1 MNVDQEYMWNGVL
14 TMYQGFIE
22 KDRPK
27 IDKFIHEDCTV
38 WDSSE
43 RDLAFGLKGLNEIR
57 GRRPNDPSAPQVE
70 KIDATDP
77 VIDVYGDFAVAR
89 HYLKVIY
96 KNNSSPSREVRNTG
110 IWRKFPQGWQLIHNH
125 EDELPL
131 SYNLTKDTNV

>member
-1 MNVDQEYMWNGVL
+1 MNDDQKYIWNGVL
-14 TMYQGFIE
+14 TMYEGFIE

-27 IDKFIHEDCTV
+27 IDQFINEDCTV

-43 RDLAFGLKGLNEIR
+43 RDLAFGLKGLNEVR
-57 GRRPNDPSAPQVE
+57 ARRPQDDSAPKVE

-77 VIDVYGDFAVAR
+77 VINIYGDFAVAR

-96 KNNSSPSREVRNTG
+96 QSNSSPTREVRNTG
-110 IWRKFPQGWQLIHNH
+110 VWKKFDKGWQLVHNH

-131 SYNLTKDTNV
+131 

>member
-1 MNVDQEYMWNGVL
+1 
-14 TMYQGFIE
+14 MYQGFIE

-131 SYNLTKDTNV
+131 S